1 MMRCL
6 KSSEASQSSYY
17 DIASKLEVDI
27 HVGLSEYEVGQRRRN
42 HGYNEFDITSD
53 DPLWKKYLDQASV
66 HCVPSQTVSCLMYI
80 FLLLPAIRFTNIHS
94 LHKFFCKLFYKV
106 SVNLMFANIFW

>member
-6 KSSEASQSSYY
+6 KSGEASQESYY
-17 DIASKLEVDI
+17 DIASQLEVDI

-66 HCVPSQTVSCLMYI
+66 DCE
-80 FLLLPAIRFTNIHS
+80 LLSEVVACFVVHVRCSRN
-94 LHKFFCKLFYKV
+94 
-106 SVNLMFANIFW
+106 